1 MEKLCKTLGL
11 KPSFGFGDRIGLAT
25 PGHIASMAGF
35 KDKLYPIF
43 PQQSIREMARTSRS
57 ADAVMKEA
65 MDAVKDSG
73 WDTIVGADADH
84 LKTYADV
91 DLMVAA
97 GFTFYTVDPSDHV
110 DPQAD
115 GYDLQTL
122 KEKFTLISSAV
133 TWFDNYLNKTVQLNN
148 GLTIEFTEEVCLRT
162 AVKYG
167 AAINHAIDI
176 GKYIEKTSND
186 AEQGFEIEL
195 SVDETEEPTTYA
207 EHYIFAQQ
215 CINAGVKLISLAPR
229 FIGEFEK
236 GIDYKGNVQEL
247 EISLEAHAAI
257 ASALGPYK
265 ISLHS
270 GSDKLSIYGA
280 LARATKGCFHVK
292 TAGTSYLE
300 ALRVVVRH
308 DPNAFRKIV
317 AFSREHYEADKAT
330 YHVSATLAD
339 APTVDAAS
347 DLELERE
354 YLELW
359 SEVNPGKGFT
369 KLGRQ
374 ILHCTFGSVLC
385 DPELGSIVRSALE
398 KHPETYKEI
407 LEEHFIKH
415 LEALNS
421 GL

>member
-1 MEKLCKTLGL
+1 MKEKCKTLGL
-11 KPSFGFGDRIGLAT
+11 HPSFGFGDRIGLAT
-25 PGHIASMAGF
+25 PGHIAAMAGY
-35 KDKLYPIF
+35 KDTFHPIF
-43 PQQSIREMARTSRS
+43 AQQSIREMARTNRR
-57 ADAVMKEA
+57 ADAVMQEA
-65 MDAVKDSG
+65 MDAVAQAG
-73 WDTIVGADADH
+73 WDRVVGADADH
-84 LKTYADV
+84 LKTCADV

-97 GFTFYTVDPSDHV
+97 GFSFYTVDPSDYV
-110 DPQAD
+110 DPKAD
-115 GYDLQTL
+115 GYNLEIL
-122 KEKFTLISSAV
+122 KEKYSRVSSSV
-133 TWFDNYLNKTVQLNN
+133 GWFDEYLNQTVELNN
-148 GLTIEFTEEVCLRT
+148 GLTIEFTQEVCLRT

-167 AAINHAIDI
+167 LAINHVIEI
-176 GKYIEKTSND
+176 GRYIQKVSNEAGQD
-186 AEQGFEIEL
+186 FEIEL

-215 CINAGVKLISLAPR
+215 CLRAGVKLVSLAPR

-236 GIDYKGNVQEL
+236 GVDYKGNITEL
-247 EISLEAHAAI
+247 EASLEAHAEI
-257 ASALGPYK
+257 ASTLGPYK

-300 ALRVVVRH
+300 ALRVVARH
-308 DPNAFRKIV
+308 DPTAFRRII
-317 AFSREHYEADKAT
+317 AFSRDHYDNDKAT

-339 APTVDAAS
+339 APTVDKAS

-359 SEVNPGKGFT
+359 REVEPGKGFT

-374 ILHCTFGSVLC
+374 ILHCTFGSVLR
-385 DPELGSIVRSALE
+385 DPELGGIVRSNLE
-398 KHPETYKEI
+398 KYPETYKEI
-407 LEEHFIKH
+407 LKEHFIKH
-415 LEALNS
+415 LEALSS